1 MTTHLKRSLSML
13 PSNPTPLP
21 QYVLSPFSNYFTHS
35 LLSSNLPHPPPLP
48 QPCPPLPLPRSL
60 STSLHCRSSLYSR
73 DIPISFLGLRAFE
86 IPLPSNGN
94 SPQPDLHRA
103 NSFSS
108 FLSSVSAQMLNFQ
121 RSFRVI

>member
-13 PSNPTPLP
+13 PSNPTTLP

-48 QPCPPLPLPRSL
+48 QPCPPLPLPRPL
-60 STSLHCRSSLYSR
+60 STSLHSRSSLYSS

-86 IPLPSNGN
+86 IPLP

-108 FLSSVSAQMLNFQ
+108 FLSSVSAQMLNSQ